1 MECLKSKISYLFV
14 ESDELDVSVNS
25 IVVFAQLP
33 VRDPSKLAL
42 GGREVALKIKE
53 IEQFISQD
61 QTFNRILEHYIVQL
75 GRCVNH
81 LGYWN

>member
-1 MECLKSKISYLFV
+1 MESLKSKISYLFV
-14 ESDELDVSVNS
+14 ESDELYVSVNS

-42 GGREVALKIKE
+42 GSREVALKIKE

-61 QTFNRILEHYIVQL
+61 QTLNRILEH
-75 GRCVNH
+75 
-81 LGYWN
+81 